1 MVCVPAKNRTEHL
14 QDTIVTFRAIC
25 MVAFYEKNACLFGGA
40 IWMIQG
46 DLVIFFK
53 LYVKTEFGLR
63 NRK

>member
-1 MVCVPAKNRTEHL
+1 
-14 QDTIVTFRAIC
+14 